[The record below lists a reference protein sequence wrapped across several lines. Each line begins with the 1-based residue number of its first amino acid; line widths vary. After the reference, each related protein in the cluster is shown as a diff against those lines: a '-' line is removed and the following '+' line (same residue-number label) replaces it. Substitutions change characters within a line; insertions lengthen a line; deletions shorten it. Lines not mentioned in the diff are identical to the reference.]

1 MSHSNRLAAGARAM
15 IAVTM
20 AQIQEN
26 TKDDRGPDP
35 TPNEFEN
42 EGKPAIVIRVVN
54 HKLKAKNRAARRE
67 KNRQN
72 KRMRH
77 AA

>member
-1 MSHSNRLAAGARAM
+1 MSHSKRVAAGARAM
-15 IAVTM
+15 LAITM
-20 AQIQEN
+20 AHIQEN
-26 TKDDRGPDP
+26 IEAVAPTP